1 MVCYFGRI
9 EMFRFALILLMSLAV
24 SSQAFA
30 ATNNSSKHSDFFRS
44 NLGISQFSGDTTL
57 MGFKDS
63 WENYSKKEITK
74 YEKENNIKLFSVVKD
89 NTRYGKTA
97 FYVQAPS
104 DGCYNRG
111 QDCDRPNNE
120 QQKRVEAHYNG
131 PNGMGFVGNI
141 WTTLSIY
148 IPDEWEDSQRPQSL
162 MQFHSSYSHYQSP
175 FQLVL
180 GSKRGLVWKHMSG
193 GGFNVF
199 EQGNHECSPG
209 SDNDDDDAKKYCP
222 ATADYY
228 TLIPYSNFEK
238 NKWYDLVFN
247 INFDKKDVDKHFHK
261 IWIDGELVLERHNRT
276 IWETMPGVPDEENR
290 MVFDFGIYGTKQD
303 GKFHAAYFDEIHQ
316 RRSCE
321 KLKLGRLGYSCKDLL
336 AQKTDTAPTKSEKLY
351 DEQSAFKKGKKK
363 KCKTFRDQISREELV
378 ICE

>member
-1 MVCYFGRI
+1 MI
-9 EMFRFALILLMSLAV
+9 RFALLLLLSLGL
-24 SSQAFA
+24 SSQAVA

-57 MGFKDS
+57 MGFTDS

-148 IPDEWEDSQRPQSL
+148 IPDEWEDSRRPQSL
-162 MQFHSSYSHYQSP
+162 MQFHSAYPHYQSP